1 MDQNIYRTGNRELAE
16 QFGAQPEAFRSG
28 TAYRLPS
35 GHGDNWLVDI
45 YPAPGLILTDTH
57 FCLPEPVV
65 REYTVAEAGLWLC
78 SFNSGD
84 ITLVE
89 KGKKARQLRP
99 GIHLFINRG
108 QPFKIIYGAEKWN
121 LYTSL
126 WLFSDYISKNLS
138 ERLPDMSFTLTDA
151 LTWDSPQYDT
161 PELLLVFEQLKANVR
176 NAAAPLLYYENKA
189 CEVLLLI
196 LRNIQDEYWWRRHQ
210 KSERKKKH
218 LTYHDR
224 KFIIKVKEELDGNI
238 LAPPSAAELAVMV
251 QMNLSKLQRC
261 FKLWYGLSIAG
272 YVREERMKY
281 AMRLLW
287 NDDLSIKNIAAAVGY
302 ENAGK
307 FTAAFKRVHGYSPQD
322 IRKSFGL

>member
-1 MDQNIYRTGNRELAE
+1 MDQNIYRTGNRELAG

-28 TAYRLPS
+28 TAYRLPA

-57 FCLPEPVV
+57 FYLQEPVV
-65 REYTVAEAGLWLC
+65 REYAIAEPGLWLC

-84 ITLVE
+84 MTIVE
-89 KGKKARQLRP
+89 TGKKARQLRP
-99 GIHLFINRG
+99 GIHLLVNRG
-108 QPFKIIYGAEKWN
+108 QPFKIIYGAGTWQC
-121 LYTSL
+121 YTGM
-126 WLFSDYISKNLS
+126 WLFGDYITAQTAGGLAGQ
-138 ERLPDMSFTLTDA
+138 SFIPEDA
-151 LTWDSPQYDT
+151 LAWQSPQYDT
-161 PELLLVFEQLKANVR
+161 PELLLVFEQLKASVR
-176 NAAAPLLYYENKA
+176 NAAAPLPYYEHKA
-189 CEVLLLI
+189 CEILLLI
-196 LRNIQDEYWWRRHQ
+196 LRNIQDEYWWKKHQ
-210 KSERKKKH
+210 KSERKKH

-287 NDDLSIKNIAAAVGY
+287 NDDLSIKNIAATVGY

-307 FTAAFKRVHGYSPQD
+307 FTAAFKCVHGYSPQD